1 MFWIT
6 IAAGVAQAGGIVGLD
21 WVPTGR
27 ADLVAAGETSGT
39 GLSEFD
45 GVLRPPMTAW
55 AGWHNDQ
62 LSVLCGLSA
71 GWTRT
76 AVYIGD
82 SKTVSSRGGVRPS
95 VDVRRYLTEGVV
107 SPWLQAGAYGTIP
120 WAREVSTLYS
130 ADEAAAMA
138 TEASADRGR
147 IAGYG
152 VRIGGGAEGSLGG
165 SMRIGVRWL
174 MVAHQGNVGTEDG
187 RVISTRLF
195 PETALTVGWML

>member
-6 IAAGVAQAGGIVGLD
+6 IAVNVAQADGIVGLD

-27 ADLVAAGETSGT
+27 AELVAAGETSGT

-55 AGWHNDQ
+55 AGWTHGQ
-62 LSVLCGLSA
+62 TAVLWGLSV

-76 AVYIGD
+76 ASYIGD
-82 SKTVSSRGGVRPS
+82 SKTVSARGGVRPS
-95 VDVRRYLTEGVV
+95 VDVRRALSEGVV
-107 SPWLQAGAYGTIP
+107 SPWLQAGVYGTVP

-130 ADEAAAMA
+130 TEEAAAMA

-152 VRIGGGAEGSLGG
+152 VRIGGGAEGALGDA
-165 SMRIGVRWL
+165 MRIGVRWL

-195 PETALTVGWML
+195 PETALTVRWML